1 MPSFLIEAAGAS
13 SFQPPALRLDRIN
26 SRDLLAAARRVY
38 FAFLSATV
46 SPVDPLGVVLSGAE
60 RGIPRG
66 RVVFAP
72 PVLLPD
78 EEFVTLDLLRNGGF
92 RPGGARSGAGR
103 TRSLRPLTA

>member
-26 SRDLLAAARRVY
+26 SRDLLAAARCVY

-46 SPVDPLGVVLSGAE
+46 SPGDPLGVVLSGAE
-60 RGIPRG
+60 GGLPRG

-78 EEFVTLDLLRNGGF
+78 EEFVALDLLRNGGA
-92 RPGGARSGAGR
+92 RPSVSRNGTGR
-103 TRSLRPLTA
+103 GRSLRPLSA